1 MGAASIRKISFTHCQ
16 NNDATID
23 SICGSCFLVVARVS
37 EEADLE
43 CLERRHECQPFER
56 RRSIR
61 TVHRLFAYQSSA
73 DIQLFRGSGYKQS
86 DMSALANKRG
96 HLRYAARSAILPARE
111 LTVPDGFPGV

>member
-1 MGAASIRKISFTHCQ
+1 MGAAASIRKISFTHCQ

-73 DIQLFRGSGYKQS
+73 DIQLISWLRVQS
-86 DMSALANKRG
+86 KRHVRLG
-96 HLRYAARSAILPARE
+96 E
-111 LTVPDGFPGV
+111 

>member
-56 RRSIR
+56 GGVSEPS
-61 TVHRLFAYQSSA
+61 TGSSL
-73 DIQLFRGSGYKQS
+73 ISLPPTFSLFRSSGYKQS

-96 HLRYAARSAILPARE
+96 HLRY
-111 LTVPDGFPGV
+111 